1 MSQYTKL
8 LSNID
13 ELQNLGFKSEF
24 DLQPYLLSEDEVIKK
39 ILLFKNPNMSPEH
52 VDMIVDSEKKSLDKL
67 EKDNEEGLKA
77 DDNNS
82 DDAEI
87 TEEQKAQRKAEAKKR
102 RDEAKERIREE
113 IKVIKQI
120 YKDKVTEL
128 KAQAKALLK
137 EIKMAFYNLVR
148 EVKALVKKAITSIVQ
163 TTSSI
168 AAIAV
173 IAAAPPWNIPL
184 AISYTMAIVDLIL
197 GLISQIKAILPFT
210 VVFEKLNLVMDDSNL
225 SKVCGIINVNIEIV
239 LGLWKKL
246 TPLDALIQTLLSKI
260 LELIGGGNKAK
271 IFRKAE
277 KRLKK
282 LGYFNT
288 DNSVYSIDSVD
299 YRANDEEDAS
309 EVKDILDVFVVVGK
323 DNYDKGKNVIDY
335 VNKVDEES
343 LNSLNK
349 GVNIEVP
356 KDIKEG
362 PLYIYD
368 VELPNGTVLYNQD
381 DANLEELKRSY
392 TLVISQIQDLN
403 NQI

>member
-39 ILLFKNPNMSPEH
+39 ILLYKNPNMSPEH
-52 VDMIVDSEKKSLDKL
+52 VDMIVDSEKKLLDKL

-82 DDAEI
+82 EDAKI

-102 RDEAKERIREE
+102 RDEAKERVREE
-113 IKVIKQI
+113 IKAIKQL
-120 YKDKVTEL
+120 YKDKITEL

-148 EVKALVKKAITSIVQ
+148 EVKALVKKAITSIIQ

-184 AISYTMAIVDLIL
+184 AISYTMAVIDLIL

-210 VVFEKLNLVMDDSNL
+210 VVFEKLNFVMDENSL
-225 SKVCGIINVNIEIV
+225 SVVCGIINVNIEII

-246 TPLDALIQTLLSKI
+246 TPLDELIKLLLSKI
-260 LELIGGGNKAK
+260 LALVGGSNKAK
-271 IFRKAE
+271 IFKKAE
-277 KRLKK
+277 KKLNK

-288 DNSVYSIDSVD
+288 ENDVYKIDGVD
-299 YRANDEEDAS
+299 YRANNEEDAS
-309 EVKDILDVFVVVGK
+309 EVKDILNVFVVVGK
-323 DNYDKGKNVIDY
+323 DNYDSGKNVIDY
-335 VNKVDEES
+335 VNKIDEES
-343 LNSLNK
+343 LNNLNK
-349 GVNIEVP
+349 GSNVDIP
-356 KDIKEG
+356 KETNEG
-362 PLYIYD
+362 PLYTYE
-368 VELPNGTVLYNQD
+368 VELPNGSVLYNQND
-381 DANLEELKRSY
+381 ENLEELRRSY

-403 NQI
+403 NKL

>member
-13 ELQNLGFKSEF
+13 ELQNLGFGSEF
-24 DLQPYLLSEDEVIKK
+24 DLQPYLLSEDEVVKK
-39 ILLFKNPNMSPEH
+39 ILLSKNPNMPPEH

-77 DDNNS
+77 DDNNTE
-82 DDAEI
+82 DAKM
-87 TEEQKAQRKAEAKKR
+87 TEEQKAQRKAENKKR
-102 RDEAKERIREE
+102 RDEEKERIREE
-113 IKVIKQI
+113 IKRIKQI

-148 EVKALVKKAITSIVQ
+148 EVKTLVKKAITSIVQ

-210 VVFEKLNLVMDDSNL
+210 VVFEKLNFVMDEGNL

-246 TPLDALIQTLLSKI
+246 TPLDELIKLLLSKI
-260 LELIGGGNKAK
+260 LELVGGGNKAK

-288 DNSVYSIDSVD
+288 DNSVYNIDSVD

-335 VNKVDEES
+335 VNKIDETS
-343 LNSLNK
+343 LSSLNK

-356 KDIKEG
+356 EDIKEG
-362 PLYIYD
+362 PLYTYD
-368 VELPNGTVLYNQD
+368 VELPNGSVLYNQD
-381 DANLEELKRSY
+381 DENLEELKRSY
-392 TLVISQIQDLN
+392 TLVISQIQDLT